1 MKYLLISFLGVMTF
15 AATNTKKINTEKSGV
30 SFKITNLKINTV
42 KGTFD
47 GMKGDIQFDKND
59 LNDSKFNVCVDAV
72 TVNTGSSGRDEH
84 LLKTDFF
91 NVAEN
96 PTICF
101 QSNFIKKVKE
111 KYQVT
116 GKLTINGLTKIVMIP
131 FDFDG
136 NNFKGD
142 LKVNRL
148 DYNIGADYGTWTIS
162 NETTIKINCK
172 VS

>member
-1 MKYLLISFLGVMTF
+1 MKYLLISFLGMITF
-15 AATNTKKINTEKSGV
+15 AAANTKTINTKQSGV
-30 SFKITNLKINTV
+30 SFEITNLKINTV

-59 LNDSKFNVCVDAV
+59 LANSKFKVCVDAA

-84 LLKTDFF
+84 LLKEDFF
-91 NVAEN
+91 NVAKN

-101 QSNFIKKVKE
+101 QSNFIKKVNN
-111 KYQVT
+111 KYQTT
-116 GKLTINGLTKIVMIP
+116 GKLTMNGITKIVTIP

-136 NNFKGD
+136 TNFKGD
-142 LKVNRL
+142 LKVNRF
-148 DYNIGADYGTWTIS
+148 DYNIGSEYSTWTIS
-162 NETTIKINCK
+162 NEATITINCK